1 MESPPQGN
9 KNVQGSNVRGSK
21 LLRGEQIT
29 HDFNAGIN
37 LKTSARLFEIYTTTL
52 CMFNVLFY
60 IVFIFII
67 YYIFM
72 ARIYN
77 EEKQIVLKKRRIDN

>member
-1 MESPPQGN
+1 
-9 KNVQGSNVRGSK
+9 
-21 LLRGEQIT
+21 
-29 HDFNAGIN
+29 
-37 LKTSARLFEIYTTTL
+37 
-52 CMFNVLFY
+52 MFNVLFY